1 MKPLLIT
8 TLFLLFSVSLSA
20 QKKKNKYILDI
31 APNYT
36 FDIKKFKRKATDG
49 IYEFYRPDGL
59 KVEQSKRDD
68 YYWVIIRKEGT
79 PIEKRR
85 YYDLSTGV
93 LRLEANL
100 FYSCTTGFTRQ
111 YNESGILIEEIDTD
125 AAFKF
130 SLDDVI
136 KLVKRKFGVDMCLL
150 NDEKSRN
157 KNIYRGDSEYAIFF
171 NTNLINKFPG
181 VGDYIEIE
189 ANTGE
194 ILYHKKDGI
203 ELINKGEPR
212 PIIF

>member
-1 MKPLLIT
+1 M
-8 TLFLLFSVSLSA
+8 
-20 QKKKNKYILDI
+20 QKINIEQFTRHAI
-31 APNYT
+31 N
-36 FDIKKFKRKATDG
+36 G
-49 IYEFYRPDGL
+49 VYEFYRPDGL
-59 KVEQSKRDD
+59 LVEQSKRND
-68 YYWVIIRKEGT
+68 YYWEIIRKEGT

-85 YYDLSTGV
+85 YYDLSTGI

-111 YNESGILIEEIDTD
+111 YDESGNLIQETDTD

-136 KLVKRKFGVDMCLL
+136 KLVKRKFGVNMCIL

-171 NTNLINKFPG
+171 NTNLINKFPEA
-181 VGDYIEIE
+181 GDYIEIN
-189 ANTGE
+189 ATTGE

-203 ELINKGEPR
+203 ELINNRNNNQQNNNSKKR
-212 PIIF
+212 FWSILD